1 MNNLISETKMVDVSQ
16 YVLPPETKVAFLDC
30 DTAFKGLTDKEKL
43 YAHYISQASWYGGLI
58 CLFQV
63 WLLLI
68 VAFIKTKLNQP
79 VIHAFFLL
87 IIVMWLEY
95 NSSIK
100 HCETL
105 FSDLTWIPWYI
116 FVISQTLWEPVCW
129 RATVCSRGTG
139 CDERWVSCES
149 WCKCNILLLHTCAQ
163 SRFSTFKKLKLK
175 YMTMLLKWGKIVLIP
190 LNRLQGPGF
199 FFFIYKCF
207 LLHVF
212 SYFL

>member
-30 DTAFKGLTDKEKL
+30 ETAFKGLTDKEKL

-63 WLLLI
+63 RLLLI

-100 HCETL
+100 HCETFFFRPHL
-105 FSDLTWIPWYI
+105 NPLVYI
-116 FVISQTLWEPVCW
+116 CYFTNSLG
-129 RATVCSRGTG
+129 AS
-139 CDERWVSCES
+139 
-149 WCKCNILLLHTCAQ
+149 
-163 SRFSTFKKLKLK
+163 
-175 YMTMLLKWGKIVLIP
+175 LLK
-190 LNRLQGPGF
+190 
-199 FFFIYKCF
+199 
-207 LLHVF
+207 
-212 SYFL
+212 SYSPQQRHRV